1 MQAAKYIF
9 RQLAEWGVKE
19 VFMVTGGGAMYLD
32 AALGDEPGLR
42 YFCCLHE
49 QSCAMAAEGYARM
62 VNRPGVVLVT
72 SGPGGVNALT
82 GVLGAWL
89 DSVPM
94 VVISGQVKRETM
106 AASYPE
112 LSLRQLGDQEFDIVS
127 TVRHMTKYAVC
138 VTDASELKNELCR
151 AWREAISGRPGPVWL
166 DIPLDIQNAEIDE
179 ALSAEP
185 EKIVPLPVP
194 AQVADAAAML
204 AAAKSPVIVAGRGVH
219 CSGAEKDFLLLI
231 DRLKIPVLTTPS
243 GIGLLAETHPLNY
256 GRIGV
261 MGNRAANIIMQ
272 NCDLMLVLGTRM
284 NLRAVGYNWNGFA
297 PDARRIMVDVDA
309 AELRKPSFRVDL
321 PICADVGLFIRSLDL
336 ETAFRPDWLAYC
348 DRMRRKY
355 PNVPTGRATGENY
368 VDSYVF
374 PLLLMQNLPP
384 AAIVVCGNGTAYTS
398 TFQAVSPPAGTT
410 LFANVGCASMGY
422 GLPAAIG
429 ACLAAPER
437 TVAVVTG
444 DGSIQ
449 MNLQELATVAG
460 AKLPLKIFVYNNNGY
475 LSIKSTQKA
484 FNHGKYVGADPS
496 SGVYLPDLEKLAPA
510 FGLRYFRLR
519 NHAEAAAELSQ
530 IMSCAGPVLCEVMLD
545 PEEKLEPK
553 AATAVLPDGR
563 LFSRPLDDMT
573 PLLDRDEFEQN
584 RWKAENCE

>member
-9 RQLAEWGVKE
+9 RQLAEWGVKD

-49 QSCAMAAEGYARM
+49 QSCSMAAEGYART

-138 VTDASELKNELCR
+138 VTDANELKNELCR

-179 ALSAEP
+179 ALSSKP

-194 AQVADAAAML
+194 AQVAAAAAML
-204 AAAKSPVIVAGRGVH
+204 SAAKSPVIVAGRGVH
-219 CSGAEKDFLLLI
+219 CSGAEKDFLRLI

-243 GIGLLAETHPLNY
+243 GIDLLAETHPLNY

-284 NLRAVGYNWNGFA
+284 NLRAVGYNWDGFA

-336 ETAFRPDWLAYC
+336 ETAFRPDWLTYC

-355 PNVPTGRATGENY
+355 PNVPTGRAAGENY

-398 TFQAVSPPAGTT
+398 TFQAGSPPAGTT

-510 FGLRYFRLR
+510 FGLRYFQLC
-519 NHAEAAAELSQ
+519 NHVEAAAELSK

-573 PLLDRDEFEQN
+573 PLLDRDEIEQN
-584 RWKAENCE
+584 RWKAEN